1 MSALF
6 NAGSSA
12 AGGLFG
18 WIGAKKQRKQQME
31 MFNKGLAA
39 QQKENDTARAW
50 NEKMAAQANLWARQN
65 VADERFYNT
74 PLQQRSRLRDAG
86 LNPDLIYGGGASG
99 LVDTNVAQTFQSA
112 GTSAPD
118 VLGAAM
124 GVQPTVFGGAQLGID
139 LMKTAAEVANIRA
152 DTAKKQGE
160 MTTINLDNIRKAA
173 TNGSM
178 IELDNMQVTIAKQA
192 MELTDKQIANMSQQT
207 NNLKTANDQMNQAIR
222 ESMAKVRNMDAST
235 IRNRIETG
243 LLRPQFRNECIKL
256 AQEIKQ
262 SNAGINL
269 TNKQAECLVIKTLAE
284 KLNLDADTMYK
295 KVGASKLDIE
305 RANAVLQGDVIK
317 VTGQQLELNY
327 KSDQSYKDWERAC
340 DMATKVF
347 NSAGNVLNAIIPF

>member
-1 MSALF
+1 MGIL
-6 NAGSSA
+6 GS
-12 AGGLFG
+12 LFG
-18 WIGAKKQRKQQME
+18 GIASGIASGATAKKQR
-31 MFNKGLAA
+31 A
-39 QQKENDTARAW
+39 QQQKQFEQGLKFQREENETARKW
-50 NEKMAAQANLWARQN
+50 NEKMAAQANLWAREN
-65 VADERFYNT
+65 VADERAYNS
-74 PLQQRSRLRDAG
+74 PVQQMARLNQAG
-86 LNPDLIYGGGASG
+86 LNPDLMYGNGASG
-99 LVDTNVAQTFQSA
+99 LVDSNVAQTFQSA

-124 GVQPTVFGGAQLGID
+124 QVQPTAFSGASLGVD
-139 LMKTAAEVANIRA
+139 LMKTAAEVANIKA

-192 MELTDKQIANMSQQT
+192 MELTDKQISNMSQQT

-222 ESMAKVRNMDAST
+222 ESMAKVKNMDAQT
-235 IRNRIETG
+235 VRNRIETG

-256 AQEIKQ
+256 AQEIKH
-262 SNAGINL
+262 SNASINL
-269 TNKQAECLVIKTLAE
+269 TNKQAECLVVKTLAE

-295 KVGASKLDIE
+295 KIGASKLDVD

>member
-1 MSALF
+1 MGLI
-6 NAGSSA
+6 SS
-12 AGGLFG
+12 LFG
-18 WIGAKKQRKQQME
+18 AASGIITAKRQREQQQKQFEQGLAEQRKENQ
-31 MFNKGLAA
+31 LAR
-39 QQKENDTARAW
+39 DW
-50 NEKMAAQANLWARQN
+50 NEKMAEKANLWSREN
-65 VADERFYNT
+65 ISDERAYNT
-74 PLQQRSRLRDAG
+74 PVQQMKRLQDAG
-86 LNPDLIYGGGASG
+86 LNPDLMYGNGASG
-99 LVDTNVAQTFQSA
+99 LVDSNVAQTFQSA

-118 VLGAAM
+118 VLGASM
-124 GVQPTVFGGAQLGID
+124 QVQPTAFSGASLGLD
-139 LMKTAAEVANIRA
+139 LMKTAAEVANIRV

-160 MTTINLDNIRKAA
+160 ITTIDLDNIRKAA

-178 IELDNMQVTIAKQA
+178 IDLDNMKVSIAKQA
-192 MELTDKQIANMSQQT
+192 MDLTDEQISNMSQQT
-207 NNLKTANDQMNQAIR
+207 NNLKTANDQMNQSIR

-235 IRNRIETG
+235 ARTRIETG

-269 TNKQAECLVIKTLAE
+269 TNKQAECLVVKTLAE

-295 KVGASKLDIE
+295 KIGASKLDVD

-347 NSAGNVLNAIIPF
+347 NSAGNVLDAIIPF

>member
-1 MSALF
+1 MGLL
-6 NAGSSA
+6 GS
-12 AGGLFG
+12 LFG
-18 WIGAKKQRKQQME
+18 GIASGIASGITAKKQREQ
-31 MFNKGLAA
+31 
-39 QQKENDTARAW
+39 QQKQFEQGLKFQREENETARKW
-50 NEKMAAQANLWARQN
+50 NEKMAAQANLWAREN
-65 VADERFYNT
+65 VADERAYNS
-74 PLQQRSRLRDAG
+74 PVQQMARLKQAG
-86 LNPDLIYGGGASG
+86 LNPDLMYGNGASG
-99 LVDTNVAQTFQSA
+99 LVDSNVAQTFQSA

-124 GVQPTVFGGAQLGID
+124 QVQPTAFSGASLGVD
-139 LMKTAAEVANIRA
+139 LMKTAAEVANIKA
-152 DTAKKQGE
+152 DTAKKLGE

-222 ESMAKVRNMDAST
+222 ESMAKVKNMDAQT
-235 IRNRIETG
+235 VRNRIETG

-256 AQEIKQ
+256 AQEIKH
-262 SNAGINL
+262 SNASINL
-269 TNKQAECLVIKTLAE
+269 TNKQAECLVVKTLAE

-295 KVGASKLDIE
+295 KIGASKLDVD

-327 KSDQSYKDWERAC
+327 KSDQNYKDWERAC
-340 DMATKVF
+340 DIATKVF
-347 NSAGNVLNAIIPF
+347 NSAGSVLNAIIPF

>member
-1 MSALF
+1 MGILS
-6 NAGSSA
+6 
-12 AGGLFG
+12 GLFG
-18 WIGAKKQRKQQME
+18 AASGIASAVTAKKQREQQQRQFE
-31 MFNKGLAA
+31 QGLAE
-39 QQKENDTARAW
+39 QRKENQLARDW
-50 NEKMAAQANLWARQN
+50 NEKMAEKANQWSREN
-65 VADERFYNT
+65 VSNERAYNT
-74 PLQQRSRLRDAG
+74 PVQQMKRLQDAG
-86 LNPDLIYGGGASG
+86 LNPDLVYGNGVSG
-99 LVDTNVAQTFQSA
+99 LVDSNVAQTFQSA
-112 GTSAPD
+112 GTSASD
-118 VLGAAM
+118 VLGASM
-124 GVQPTVFGGAQLGID
+124 QVQPTAFSGASLGID

-192 MELTDKQIANMSQQT
+192 MQLTDKQISNMSQQT
-207 NNLKTANDQMNQAIR
+207 NNLKTANDQMNQSIR

-235 IRNRIETG
+235 VRNRIETG

-262 SNAGINL
+262 SNVDINL
-269 TNKQAECLVIKTLAE
+269 TNKQAECLVVKTLAE

-295 KVGASKLDIE
+295 KIGASKLDVD

>member
-1 MSALF
+1 MSIL
-6 NAGSSA
+6 GS
-12 AGGLFG
+12 LFG
-18 WIGAKKQRKQQME
+18 AGVSAITANRQRQQQME
-31 MFNKGLAA
+31 MFNKGLAF
-39 QQKENDTARAW
+39 QRKENDTARKW
-50 NEKMAAQANLWARQN
+50 NEKMAAQANLWAREN
-65 VADERFYNT
+65 VSDERRYNS
-74 PLQQRSRLRDAG
+74 PEQQMARLKQAG
-86 LNPDLIYGGGASG
+86 LNSDLIYGNGASG
-99 LVDTNVAQTFQSA
+99 LVDSNVAQTFQSA

-124 GVQPTVFGGAQLGID
+124 QVQPTAFSGASLGVD
-139 LMKTAAEVANIRA
+139 LMKTAAEVANIKA

-192 MELTDKQIANMSQQT
+192 MDLTDKQIANMSQQT

-222 ESMAKVRNMDAST
+222 ESMAKVKNMDAQT
-235 IRNRIETG
+235 VRNRIETG

-256 AQEIKQ
+256 AQEIKH
-262 SNAGINL
+262 SNASINL
-269 TNKQAECLVIKTLAE
+269 TNKQTECLVIKTLAE

-295 KVGASKLDIE
+295 KIGASKLDVD

-327 KSDQSYKDWERAC
+327 KSDQNYKDWERAC